1 MWMLYHALD
10 LGFSY
15 DEFWELTPRCILLLQ
30 GELGKSVAR
39 AGGGKRTTAGGA
51 VVSGGAM
58 PLSMLPRP

>member
-1 MWMLYHALD
+1 MLYHALD

-15 DEFWELTPRCILLLQ
+15 DEFWDLTPRCILLLQ
-30 GELGKSVAR
+30 GELGKSVSR
-39 AGGGKRTTAGGA
+39 AGGRRTTAGGA